1 MKTRDRQGQGRRQGA
16 AAGAR
21 GRFTAWLER
30 GPVRS
35 PGEGWPETTRKDRV
49 FAYAAAVVGFAVT
62 FALSVWPM

>member
-1 MKTRDRQGQGRRQGA
+1 MRTRDRQWQGRWQGA
-16 AAGAR
+16 AAR
-21 GRFTAWLER
+21 GRFAAWLER

-49 FAYAAAVVGFAVT
+49 FAYVTAGVGFAVT